1 MRAGNGV
8 YPRGGRTESSP
19 TRARRSASQPLE
31 PLLPPPGRES
41 AGLGQASVY
50 LVLHLYI
57 YVYIFLLFGE
67 EEGPDM
73 PPGRQSWLF
82 SKEELERTP
91 SRQDGMLANDER
103 AVRKSMCKFI
113 EKVGAHMFPQCKPLT
128 VNTAKVFFHRV
139 CMSQSV
145 AKGRQNPK
153 LIGVSCLFLAC
164 KSEEDYRPIRELI
177 WAMNKLDVDQNGR
190 NVYPYGRASHTGVD
204 DTLRHGRQRQVCF
217 HVCVCIYVLC
227 MIPSSGL
234 DTLFGYCRS
243 GWWRKRRKGSR
254 RCARTFY
261 RSSG

>member
-8 YPRGGRTESSP
+8 YPRGGRTEL
-19 TRARRSASQPLE
+19 QPRLRT
-31 PLLPPPGRES
+31 PFCITA
-41 AGLGQASVY
+41 AGTAAAAAGQGECWVGASVRLSCLTLIY
-50 LVLHLYI
+50 LRI
-57 YVYIFLLFGE
+57 RFLLFGE

-217 HVCVCIYVLC
+217 HVRVCIYVLC

-234 DTLFGYCRS
+234 STLFGYCRS
-243 GWWRKRRKGSR
+243 GWWRKRLKGSR